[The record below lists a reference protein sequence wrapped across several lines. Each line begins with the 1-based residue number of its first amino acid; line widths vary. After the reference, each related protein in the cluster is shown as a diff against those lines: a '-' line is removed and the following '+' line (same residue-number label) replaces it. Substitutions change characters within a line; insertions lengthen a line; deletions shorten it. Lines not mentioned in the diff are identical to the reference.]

1 MKAYEK
7 EKEKLL
13 CVIKKR
19 TISQMKVLAKDQGR
33 IFSRVDLFRHH
44 VSDEGKVTFLLYLFS
59 DQTPAALVQMK
70 MILADQLQR
79 CTCFKSTSRHQ
90 TNVSKYFMKMN
101 NFVWM

>member
-1 MKAYEK
+1 MYYKKKNDFTNESTRKRSK
-7 EKEKLL
+7 EDFFLELIGL
-13 CVIKKR
+13 GI
-19 TISQMKVLAKDQGR
+19 
-33 IFSRVDLFRHH
+33 H
-44 VSDEGKVTFLLYLFS
+44 VSDEGKVVTFLLYLFS

-90 TNVSKYFMKMN
+90 TNVSKYFMKMT